1 VFTVHRSPFTVH
13 RLPLTATPSEEKTL
27 DSTLSYQL
35 ADGIATISLDDGKA
49 NVMSVAMLAAI
60 GAALTRAEADKAVV
74 VIQGRPGMFSG
85 GFDLTVFKRDQKEL
99 FQMLKAGAELTE
111 RLLTFPYPVVAV
123 CTGHAIAMGAFLLL
137 STDYRIG
144 TNAEAKI
151 QVNEVQI
158 GLTLPHFAIEVCR
171 QRLTPAHFS
180 LAAITANPYDQRS
193 AVAAG
198 FLDEVV
204 TLETLPD
211 ALNRR
216 TQHLKKLHLESFVGT
231 KLRLREAGQ
240 VTLRAA
246 IARDLEDWSKRFN
259 NDA

>member
-1 VFTVHRSPFTVH
+1 
-13 RLPLTATPSEEKTL
+13 L
-27 DSTLSYQL
+27 DSILSYQL
-35 ADGIATISLDDGKA
+35 AGGVATIRLDDGKA

-60 GAALTRAEADKAVV
+60 GTALTRAEADRAVV

-85 GFDLTVFKRDQKEL
+85 GFDLAVFKRDQKEL

-144 TNAEAKI
+144 THPDAKI

-171 QRLTPAHFS
+171 QRLNPAHFS

-204 TLETLPD
+204 ALEALPD
-211 ALNRR
+211 VLNRQ
-216 TQHLKKLHLESFVGT
+216 THHLQRLHMESFVNT
-231 KLRLREAGQ
+231 KLRLRESGQ
-240 VTLRAA
+240 GALRAA
-246 IARDLEDWSKRFN
+246 IARDIEDWSQRFN
-259 NDA
+259 SEV